1 MYRKGLGRRQIADLV
16 GAAPATV
23 GYHLGIA
30 RNLYPGLQAEHR
42 AAAATKL
49 TKVTTLGSKRM
60 HQLVAMVKETGR
72 YPSRHAGSESERTAA
87 AWLQRRRKDART
99 GTLAPAFRE
108 GLSVLPGWQTPPRV
122 EADENRWHE
131 RLKALAEY
139 RAAGNDWPRHKA
151 GVSGK
156 EHELGVWLHSQ
167 RYKLRR
173 GELDGEKVN
182 ILDSSVPGWRVG
194 RKRGRQTGGGH

>member
-1 MYRKGLGRRQIADLV
+1 MYRKGLSRRQIADLV

-23 GYHLGIA
+23 GYHIGIA
-30 RNLYPGLQAEHR
+30 RKLFPGLHEEHQ
-42 AAAATKL
+42 AAAGAKL
-49 TKVTTLGSKRM
+49 TKVTMPGLERM
-60 HQLVAMVKETGR
+60 HQLVALVQETGR
-72 YPSRHAGSESERTAA
+72 YPSRHTGSESERTLA
-87 AWLQRRRKDART
+87 AWLQRRRKDARA

-122 EADENRWHE
+122 EGDENRWQE

-151 GVSGK
+151 GDPGE

-173 GELDGEKVN
+173 GELDGEKIN

-194 RKRGRQTGGGH
+194 RKRGRQAGGSY